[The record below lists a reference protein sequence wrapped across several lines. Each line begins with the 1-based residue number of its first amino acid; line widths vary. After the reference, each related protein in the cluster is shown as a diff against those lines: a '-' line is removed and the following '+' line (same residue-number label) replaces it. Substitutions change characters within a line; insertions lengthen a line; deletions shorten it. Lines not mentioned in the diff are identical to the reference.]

1 MARQAVHPGE
11 HLAEELNAL
20 GMSAAALARA
30 IEVPTNRI
38 TAIINGQ
45 RSITGDTALRL
56 ARFFGMAPQFWMN
69 LQSMFDLRI
78 AEQKSGRAIRTLPTV
93 ETVAKLTGRARQ

>member
-11 HLAEELNAL
+11 QLAEELRAL

-30 IEVPTNRI
+30 LDVPTNRV

-45 RSITGDTALRL
+45 RSVTGDTALRL
-56 ARFFGMAPQFWMN
+56 ARFFGTDPQFWMN
-69 LQSMFDLRI
+69 LQGLYDLRVAAQRSGDAI
-78 AEQKSGRAIRTLPTV
+78 ALLPTV
-93 ETVAKLTGRARQ
+93 EEVARARSAGPE